1 MAVYAIGD
9 LQGCYDELR
18 RLLDKIRFDETQDQL
33 WLTGD
38 LVNRGPQSLN
48 VLRFVA
54 ALGPVATVVLG
65 NHDLHLLALA
75 HQPHRKAKRS
85 DTLQAVLAA
94 PDRDELLA
102 WLLHRPLLH
111 TDAALK
117 TTMVHAGLP
126 PQWDLAMSTRCA
138 REVEMAL
145 INSPLEFF
153 ASMYGDTPD
162 IWTPE
167 LAEQDRLRFSVNCL
181 TRLRVCNSDGRLF
194 LKFKGQV
201 NDMPTG
207 ALPWF
212 RAPNRRTTDQ
222 RIVFGHW
229 SALGYHNADH
239 VVGLD
244 TGCVWG
250 GHLTALRLDQD
261 GSPIQV
267 TGDGHRRLESSK
279 INDQD

>member
-18 RLLDKIRFDETQDQL
+18 RLLDKVRFDETQDQL

-38 LVNRGPQSLN
+38 LVNRGPQSLD

-75 HQPHRKAKRS
+75 YQPHLKHKRD

-94 PDRDELLA
+94 PDREELLA
-102 WLLHRPLLH
+102 WLLKRPLLH

-117 TTMVHAGLP
+117 TTMVHAGVP

-138 REVEMAL
+138 RDVEMAL

-153 ASMYGDTPD
+153 AQMYGDTPD
-162 IWTPE
+162 LWTPE
-167 LAEQDRLRFSVNCL
+167 LAEQERLRFSVNCL
-181 TRLRVCNSDGRLF
+181 TRLRACNSEGKLL
-194 LKFKGQV
+194 LKFKGPATH
-201 NDMPTG
+201 MPAG
-207 ALPWF
+207 AFPWF
-212 RAPNRRTTDQ
+212 RAPNRRTSGQ

-229 SALGYHNADH
+229 SALGYHNADN
-239 VVGLD
+239 VVALD

-250 GHLTALRLDQD
+250 GHLTALRLDQEM
-261 GSPIQV
+261 SPVQV
-267 TGDGHRRLESSK
+267 SCEGYRRLGPSETA
-279 INDQD
+279 DQE